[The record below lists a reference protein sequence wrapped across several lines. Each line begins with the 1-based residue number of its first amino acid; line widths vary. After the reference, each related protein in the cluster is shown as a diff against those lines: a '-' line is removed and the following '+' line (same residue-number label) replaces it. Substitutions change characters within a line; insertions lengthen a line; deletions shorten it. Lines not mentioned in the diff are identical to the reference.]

1 MVMNGYEI
9 FKAVRA
15 EDQQAAASPSGS
27 IGGLHSPRAASGART
42 PKDKEHGRASLKCQ
56 STHTPQLP
64 SASGFDLLAPKLP
77 HSSRPAP
84 PGSNRVV
91 PLPTR

>member
-42 PKDKEHGRASLKCQ
+42 PKDKEHGRAQ
-56 STHTPQLP
+56 PEMPEHTHATAPLGQRFRSARAEATP
-64 SASGFDLLAPKLP
+64 
-77 HSSRPAP
+77 
-84 PGSNRVV
+84 
-91 PLPTR
+91 

>member
-42 PKDKEHGRASLKCQ
+42 PKDKEHGRAQ
-56 STHTPQLP
+56 PEMPEHTHATAP
-64 SASGFDLLAPKLP
+64 LA
-77 HSSRPAP
+77 RARQWQREGQRG
-84 PGSNRVV
+84 PGRAVAIGV
-91 PLPTR
+91 LAKPTA